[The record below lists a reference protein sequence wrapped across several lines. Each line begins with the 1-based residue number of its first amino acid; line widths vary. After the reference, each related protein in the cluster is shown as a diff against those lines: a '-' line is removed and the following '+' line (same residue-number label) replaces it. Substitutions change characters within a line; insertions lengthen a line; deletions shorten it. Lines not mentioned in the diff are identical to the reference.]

1 MELIEG
7 SRRQFSHQLLQSQAR
22 RGPSAAPL
30 LAANSSELRNICHG
44 GNEET
49 HNYEALSEQPPCPQV
64 QLPDGVSG
72 PQDPKASAGEEG
84 KSESSTSCQGEKV
97 SPGDDWQ
104 FSRADE
110 TV

>member
-1 MELIEG
+1 M
-7 SRRQFSHQLLQSQAR
+7 
-22 RGPSAAPL
+22 
-30 LAANSSELRNICHG
+30 LAVNSPKLRNCCHG

-49 HNYEALSEQPPCPQV
+49 HNYEALFEQPPCPQV
-64 QLPDGVSG
+64 QLPDGVSQ
-72 PQDPKASAGEEG
+72 PQDLKAYTGDEG
-84 KSESSTSCQGEKV
+84 KSDSPTSCQVEKV